1 MSLSHED
8 IAKELEEYKNLVN
21 SAREK
26 VKKLQYPGEVQKIKA
41 GFQATVT
48 GADAALGGVGHLV
61 QGGLEYAQGIGAS
74 NLASAEAAAKKTAA
88 RALEAL
94 SSWMPFRYGETARA
108 KASDLNSGAVSAEQE
123 ALMQEI
129 NADHARMTAEEKA
142 NEEFKVAAEISSAD
156 FLDGPDL
163 SFEAAERFF
172 KNVEKNID
180 KIQKL
185 LDRKDPKFCEKN
197 PDKDLSKLTL
207 LIKHAKED
215 VKNDSEQVVKSL
227 SEDKRRG
234 FWNNLGTSVSQA
246 FESMGNA
253 IKNTYKSKTTSGYIK
268 HLKATA
274 VKNAGFPTAALGV
287 ALNKAKKDAK
297 DLENKLKED
306 PKIDFPRPKKRKEF

>member
-61 QGGLEYAQGIGAS
+61 QGGLEYAQGMGAS
-74 NLASAEAAAKKTAA
+74 NLASAKAAAKKIAA
-88 RALEAL
+88 GALGAV
-94 SSWMPFRYGETARA
+94 SSCMPFGYDETARA
-108 KASDLNSGAVSAEQE
+108 KARDLNSEAISAEQE
-123 ALMQEI
+123 ALIQEI
-129 NADHARMTAEEKA
+129 NADAALMTAGERA
-142 NEEFKVAAEISSAD
+142 NEEFKIAAEASAED
-156 FLDGPDL
+156 FLDDPDL

-227 SEDKRRG
+227 SEGKRRG

-246 FESMGNA
+246 FESMENA
-253 IKNTYKSKTTSGYIK
+253 IKNTYKSKTTSGYK
-268 HLKATA
+268 KYLRVQA
-274 VKNAGFPTAALGV
+274 VKKAGFPTAALGA
-287 ALNKAKKDAK
+287 ALASAKAEAK
-297 DLENKLKED
+297 ALETKLKED
-306 PKIDFPRPKKRKEF
+306 INLDFPRPKKRKEF